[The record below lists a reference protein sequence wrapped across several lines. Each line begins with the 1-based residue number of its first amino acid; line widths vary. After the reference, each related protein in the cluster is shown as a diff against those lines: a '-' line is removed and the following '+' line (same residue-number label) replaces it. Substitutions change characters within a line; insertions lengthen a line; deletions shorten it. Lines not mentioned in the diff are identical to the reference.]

1 MKKKK
6 QKISP
11 NLQHLKANSKHK
23 IINYDQSQSFKQ
35 EMFSKKSK
43 TCCQSIAHSVLNR
56 IVHIGVI
63 EVLYQ
68 KTPEDPVCFLF
79 FLSLL
84 YTMKMYTKFHIGH
97 IATWLRMVK
106 FRVLNLGNFFIF
118 SISIIQRLSFDFN
131 SGQWPNSKAKL
142 KFSES
147 CISKREKFKFQ

>member
-6 QKISP
+6 KNTAQP
-11 NLQHLKANSKHK
+11 QTLKADSEHK

-43 TCCQSIAHSVLNR
+43 TCCQSIAPLVLNI

-68 KTPEDPVCFLF
+68 KTPEDSVCFLF

-84 YTMKMYTKFHIGH
+84 YTMKMYTKFNVGH

-106 FRVLNLGNFFIF
+106 FRVLNLGNFLIF
-118 SISIIQRLSFDFN
+118 QFQLYRGYHLISIVAN
-131 SGQWPNSKAKL
+131 GPKVKL
-142 KFSES
+142 N
-147 CISKREKFKFQ
+147 

>member
-6 QKISP
+6 KNTAQP
-11 NLQHLKANSKHK
+11 QTLKADSEHK

-68 KTPEDPVCFLF
+68 KTPEDSVCFLF

-84 YTMKMYTKFHIGH
+84 YTMKMYTKFNVGH

-106 FRVLNLGNFFIF
+106 FRVLNLGNFLIF
-118 SISIIQRLSFDFN
+118 QFQLYRGYHLISIVAN
-131 SGQWPNSKAKL
+131 GPKVKL
-142 KFSES
+142 N
-147 CISKREKFKFQ
+147 